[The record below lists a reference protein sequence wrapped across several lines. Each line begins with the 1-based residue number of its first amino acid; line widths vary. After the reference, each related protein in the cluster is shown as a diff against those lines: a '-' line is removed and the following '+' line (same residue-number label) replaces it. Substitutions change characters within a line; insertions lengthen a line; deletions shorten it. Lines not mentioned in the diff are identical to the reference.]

1 MSKHPSNALVTNR
14 TARRDYH
21 IIDSIETGIELRGT
35 EVKSLRDRRA
45 NLTESFARIDDG
57 ELVLVNLHISPY
69 DKGNRFNVDP
79 LRPRKLLVHKNEIL
93 RLQAQTDEKGM
104 TLIPLKLYLKR
115 GLIKV
120 ELGVAKG
127 KFQYDKREDIKK
139 REHSREIEKAV
150 SRVNQRGRRG
160 I

>member
-79 LRPRKLLVHKNEIL
+79 LRPRKLLVHSRDAVKEVVRHKM
-93 RLQAQTDEKGM
+93 RLFGSS
-104 TLIPLKLYLKR
+104 
-115 GLIKV
+115 GKV
-120 ELGVAKG
+120 TSHGFVSPKTVHRTANLGGA
-127 KFQYDKREDIKK
+127 E
-139 REHSREIEKAV
+139 E
-150 SRVNQRGRRG
+150 
-160 I
+160 